1 MENVSISTDESWD
14 LSKLVKLEVFGRDT
28 LRRLSLNDLDIDV
41 VGLGHSTDGS
51 GAGVTLCAT
60 D

>member
-14 LSKLVKLEVFGRDT
+14 LSELVMLEILRGDT

-41 VGLGHSTDGS
+41 VGLGHSADGS